1 MVNFKV
7 VVGSRDGKSTT
18 YEVKDDQ
25 AKPLLGLRI
34 GDVFDATV
42 ISLPG
47 KIRITGGSD
56 KAGVPMRPDVHG
68 AVKKYVLLT
77 KGIGLRKVGKGGRIR
92 KLVRGNVIS
101 EDIYQIN
108 AVLVEEVKSER
119 DEKEGGGEGQVQGQ
133 ATKGQEQNNNNQ
145 QTN

>member
-1 MVNFKV
+1 MVNFKL
-7 VVGSRDGKSTT
+7 VVGSKNGKSTT

-25 AKPLLGLRI
+25 AKPLIGLKI
-34 GDVFDATV
+34 GDIFDAT
-42 ISLPG
+42 IIGLPG

-77 KGIGLRKVGKGGRIR
+77 KGIGLRKARKGERVR

-108 AVLVEEVKSER
+108 AVLVDEAKSDS
-119 DEKEGGGEGQVQGQ
+119 DEKERGEEQVQAHTQTQAQ
-133 ATKGQEQNNNNQ
+133 ATKEQGQE
-145 QTN
+145 

>member
-1 MVNFKV
+1 MVNFKL
-7 VVGSRDGKSTT
+7 VVGSKDGKSTT
-18 YEVKDDQ
+18 YEIKDDQ

-42 ISLPG
+42 IGLPG

-77 KGIGLRKVGKGGRIR
+77 KGIGLRKARKGERVR

-108 AVLVEEVKSER
+108 AVLVEEVKSDKR
-119 DEKEGGGEGQVQGQ
+119 EGGGEGQVQGQ
-133 ATKGQEQNNNNQ
+133 ATKEQEQEQNAQ

>member
-1 MVNFKV
+1 MVNFKLV
-7 VVGSRDGKSTT
+7 ISSKDGKSTS
-18 YEVKDDQ
+18 YEIKDDQ

-34 GDVFDATV
+34 GDTFDATV
-42 ISLPG
+42 IGLPG
-47 KIRITGGSD
+47 RIRITGGSD

-77 KGIGLRKVGKGGRIR
+77 KGIGLRKAGKGERRR

-108 AVLVEEVKSER
+108 AVLLVEEAKRDDGAVQEVKGQVREG
-119 DEKEGGGEGQVQGQ
+119 EMEGGTEKV
-133 ATKGQEQNNNNQ
+133 TTQ
-145 QTN
+145 QSN